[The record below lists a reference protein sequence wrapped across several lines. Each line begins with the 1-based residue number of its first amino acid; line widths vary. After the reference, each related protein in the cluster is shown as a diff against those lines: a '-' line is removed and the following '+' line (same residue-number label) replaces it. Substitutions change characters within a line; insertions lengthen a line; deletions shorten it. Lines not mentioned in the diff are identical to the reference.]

1 MAKRKAKVT
10 ERVTNPIPK
19 SVPSAS
25 LNRSEDLPFGKG
37 NFMFM
42 FIGIGLILL
51 GFVIMTQDKEPFG
64 FGFLGITLGPIIVFL
79 GFMVDIYAILKKKS

>member
-1 MAKRKAKVT
+1 MAKKKFKKTEKVAPVAT
-10 ERVTNPIPK
+10 PPLAQAST
-19 SVPSAS
+19 SSA
-25 LNRSEDLPFGKG
+25 NDLPFGKG
-37 NFMFM
+37 NFLYM

-79 GFMVDIYAILKKKS
+79 GFMVEIYAILKRKG